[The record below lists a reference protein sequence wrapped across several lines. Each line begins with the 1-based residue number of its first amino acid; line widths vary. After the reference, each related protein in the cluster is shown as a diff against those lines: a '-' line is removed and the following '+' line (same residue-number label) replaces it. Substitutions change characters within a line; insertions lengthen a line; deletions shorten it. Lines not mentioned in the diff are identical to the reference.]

1 MIWPALGSSGAT
13 TTKTSVWQQA
23 WLVSTR
29 VVHSQVQRR
38 SKGWG
43 PGWSLL
49 GTYVEPWTS
58 YRALSGPGWCE
69 LTPRCGRKRWGRRT
83 PPWCPWCSRNLSCKL
98 QGARWTLDRES
109 AMISQVTDWQ
119 PRPNHTSISYGEVN
133 MQQSGTGRAQIYR
146 WKERETIRSRQCWRW
161 QRADQDQDIL
171 HWSPLDV
178 EPSGQMRLCKFLII
192 KATS

>member
-1 MIWPALGSSGAT
+1 MFSLARLAV
-13 TTKTSVWQQA
+13 TSQYLA
-23 WLVSTR
+23 DL
-29 VVHSQVQRR
+29 
-38 SKGWG
+38 SK
-43 PGWSLL
+43 PK
-49 GTYVEPWTS
+49 
-58 YRALSGPGWCE
+58 RALPCLRVLRPADPSGRPAGQFQ
-69 LTPRCGRKRWGRRT
+69 LTPRCGRRRWGRTT